1 MTTGRTPMAPDG
13 PGLAFRTGGPTRP
26 ADELPADVDR
36 AVVDAAAAADV
47 LVVDRRRD
55 GVRTA
60 APGHTEI
67 AGRQVVVVPR
77 RPGARPSVACY
88 SRDAPGTDPAV
99 ERVRR
104 TVVLDATAAAHYDV
118 AAALAVAG
126 GDGTGEAEGSFD
138 DLLDDGADGDPAT
151 DDADRTRWTG
161 DTRPADGGR
170 SADAADASVSPSA
183 AELSARRDSVDT
195 ATHRV
200 LEGAPET
207 AVPLAFCGL
216 AGVVEPIADASP

>member
-55 GVRTA
+55 GLRTA
-60 APGHTEI
+60 APGHAEI

-104 TVVLDATAAAHYDV
+104 TVALDATAAAHYDV

-138 DLLDDGADGDPAT
+138 DLLDDGADGEPAT
-151 DDADRTRWTG
+151 DDADWTRTT
-161 DTRPADGGR
+161 DGGR
-170 SADAADASVSPSA
+170 SADAAGASVSPSA

-207 AVPLAFCGL
+207 AAPLAFCGL

>member
-1 MTTGRTPMAPDG
+1 MAPGG

-26 ADELPADVDR
+26 ADELPADVDHT
-36 AVVDAAAAADV
+36 VVDAAAAADV

-60 APGHTEI
+60 APGRAEI

-99 ERVRR
+99 ELVRR
-104 TVVLDATAAAHYDV
+104 TVALDATVAAHYDV

-126 GDGTGEAEGSFD
+126 GDGTGESEGSFD
-138 DLLDDGADGDPAT
+138 DLLDGGAGGEPAT
-151 DDADRTRWTG
+151 DDADWTRTPTDSRL
-161 DTRPADGGR
+161 ADGGR
-170 SADAADASVSPSA
+170 SADAADGSVSPSA

-195 ATHRV
+195 ATHWV

-207 AVPLAFCGL
+207 AAPLAFCGL

>member
-1 MTTGRTPMAPDG
+1 M
-13 PGLAFRTGGPTRP
+13 
-26 ADELPADVDR
+26 
-36 AVVDAAAAADV
+36 
-47 LVVDRRRD
+47 VDRRRD

-60 APGHTEI
+60 APSHAEI

-138 DLLDDGADGDPAT
+138 DLLDDGADGEPAT
-151 DDADRTRWTG
+151 GDADWTRTT
-161 DTRPADGGR
+161 DGGR
-170 SADAADASVSPSA
+170 SADAAGASVSPSA

-207 AVPLAFCGL
+207 AAPLAFCGL